1 MELAAH
7 WHRRQNLP
15 KKRVNTSLVY
25 RERDD
30 PVKDRFGEG
39 CVSFFCAVRMLEQAR
54 GKGVSSPAILSLG
67 TPSLLACRLGYR
79 RNR

>member
-7 WHRRQNLP
+7 WHRCQNLP

-30 PVKDRFGEG
+30 PVKDRLAKG
-39 CVSFFCAVRMLEQAR
+39 AR
-54 GKGVSSPAILSLG
+54 AIFAKPRPL
-67 TPSLLACRLGYR
+67 C
-79 RNR
+79 